1 MQPGCLKFAKTT
13 HGENNMKVIILSAG
27 QGKRLL
33 PLTADT
39 PKCLLN
45 IQGKTLLEWQIG
57 ELHKCG
63 IENITVVSGY
73 GSEKVD
79 ALLQEN
85 YGQQNIHTH
94 YNPDF
99 ATTDNL
105 VSCWKVRDEMS
116 EDFILLNGDTL
127 FEAAVVRSLLASP
140 ENPITVTINHKDIYD
155 TDDMKV
161 SLAETRLTKVSK
173 DIPQS
178 DIHGESIGMIL
189 FRGEGP
195 MIFRKGLENAL
206 NDTKSVHKWYL
217 SVIDAIAQEKRVL
230 TCSISGLLWCEV
242 DYPAD
247 LKKANKIVTSYPAES
262 KPDTVTN
269 DPDRQITTA

>member
-1 MQPGCLKFAKTT
+1 
-13 HGENNMKVIILSAG
+13 MKVIILSAG

-39 PKCLLN
+39 PKCLLD
-45 IQGKTLLEWQIG
+45 IEGKTLLEWQIG

-63 IENITVVSGY
+63 IDKITVVSGY
-73 GSEKVD
+73 GSEKV
-79 ALLQEN
+79 ASLLQQN
-85 YGQQNIHTH
+85 YGQQNIRTH

-105 VSCWKVRDEMS
+105 VSCWKIREEMN

-140 ENPITVTINHKDIYD
+140 ENPITVTINHKDSYD

-161 SLAETRLTKVSK
+161 SLAETRLTRVSK
-173 DIPQS
+173 EIPQS

-189 FRGEGP
+189 FRGDGP
-195 MIFRKGLENAL
+195 AIFRKGLEKAL

-217 SVIDAIAQEKRVL
+217 SVIDAIAQEHNVR

-247 LKKANKIVTSYPAES
+247 LKKANKVVTGFPAEN

-269 DPDRQITTA
+269 DPKSHITTA